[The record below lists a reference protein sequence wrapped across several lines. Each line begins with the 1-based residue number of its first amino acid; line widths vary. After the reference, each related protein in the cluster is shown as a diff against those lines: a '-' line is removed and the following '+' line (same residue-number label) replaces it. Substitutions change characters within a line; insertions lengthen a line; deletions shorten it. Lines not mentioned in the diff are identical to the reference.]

1 MDFKMLLEKIIE
13 LFVALVPAITFMI
26 ASFNRKQ
33 KQINSTLVSM
43 DESNSSRSKKLE
55 KDIVT
60 KFDKIT
66 NDNANFVDKT
76 IVKVD
81 NFLEEANDTLN
92 VYYEKIDNLSGQ
104 VAMSININK
113 TFMDMMVE
121 VLKQDPKMIEK
132 GIYSNINKKVNMTKE
147 ELESYPNLLESDLE
161 LLKDTLI
168 KTRSNIGEENFSKL
182 LKEIDYEEKERKKL

>member
-1 MDFKMLLEKIIE
+1 
-13 LFVALVPAITFMI
+13 
-26 ASFNRKQ
+26 
-33 KQINSTLVSM
+33 
-43 DESNSSRSKKLE
+43 
-55 KDIVT
+55 
-60 KFDKIT
+60 
-66 NDNANFVDKT
+66 
-76 IVKVD
+76 
-81 NFLEEANDTLN
+81 
-92 VYYEKIDNLSGQ
+92 
-104 VAMSININK
+104 
-113 TFMDMMVE
+113 MMVE

>member
-92 VYYEKIDNLSGQ
+92 VYYGKIDNLSGQ

>member
-55 KDIVT
+55 KDIII

-147 ELESYPNLLESDLE
+147 ELESYPNLLENDLE

-168 KTRSNIGEENFSKL
+168 KTKSNIGEENFSKL
-182 LKEIDYEEKERKKL
+182 LKEIDYEEEERKKL

>member
-147 ELESYPNLLESDLE
+147 ELESYPNLLECDLE

>member
-26 ASFNRKQ
+26 AVFNNKQ
-33 KQINSTLVSM
+33 RQINSTLVSM

-147 ELESYPNLLESDLE
+147 ELESYPNLLENDLE